1 MTMIDKFAEFRS
13 EIATLRSSKQMSQ
26 EKLSELFCN
35 LAHYFLLDG
44 HFHVNG
50 ERKIYLCDVE
60 FYYHEEFEDGIRDWS
75 MYHRNNDK
83 ETPDYFN
90 AGQLNAHASGID
102 ITFESEA
109 LQYRAAM
116 LVRGFQIDNEDP
128 KGYDKRSTY
137 FYDAILNHGNLAN
150 GLTIEWITAKRTGRE
165 INKTYRINIPEYR
178 QGEESKWEKVPH
190 EGENTEGNKKCA
202 GSKYKQCM
210 LIRRFHLIR

>member
-1 MTMIDKFAEFRS
+1 MIDKFKEFES
-13 EIATLRSSKQMSQ
+13 HIISLRENKIERA
-26 EKLSELFCN
+26 EKLPELFYN
-35 LAHYFLLDG
+35 LAHYFLLEG
-44 HFHVNG
+44 YFLVN
-50 ERKIYLCDVE
+50 EKRKIYLCDVE
-60 FYYHEEFEDGIRDWS
+60 FYYHEEFEGGIRDWS
-75 MYHRNNDK
+75 MYHRNNDN
-83 ETPDYFN
+83 ETPYFN
-90 AGQLNAHASGID
+90 VGQLNAHASGID

-150 GLTIEWITAKRTGRE
+150 GLTIEWIDEKRIERE
-165 INKTYRINIPEYR
+165 INKTYRINIAKYR

-190 EGENTEGNKKCA
+190 EGENTEVNKKCV

-210 LIRRFHLIR
+210 LERRFHLTR